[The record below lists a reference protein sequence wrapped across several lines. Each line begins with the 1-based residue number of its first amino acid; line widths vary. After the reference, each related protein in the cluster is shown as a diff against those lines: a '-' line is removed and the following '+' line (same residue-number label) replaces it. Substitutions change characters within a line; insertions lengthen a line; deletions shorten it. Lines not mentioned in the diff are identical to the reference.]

1 MSGQRRERPV
11 RTRDESSQRRR
22 SVPTDRMEKEK
33 ETESPSTSGSGQSN
47 IRTRLSTGTLHMNG
61 TQTFK
66 DIRMIQGSDDS
77 NDSLKMAP
85 ARDSP
90 STHGR
95 KRLSAASE
103 MAMLPPK
110 KRKIG
115 QNDGT
120 GEGNKNDYFCWVC
133 HKEGT
138 FICCELCPRVF
149 HKKCLDMVSD
159 VPRDWV
165 CPECEKILRAE
176 CTDSRSHAMAMI
188 TVETLC
194 FLLKF
199 ALERM
204 KHGGSDP
211 FMKAVDP
218 ASVPL
223 YSDYVFHPMDLGILE
238 KNIKKKM
245 YGCTEAFMADT
256 KWILHNCIVFNGL
269 HNKLTAAAK
278 TIIKI
283 CRHEMSEIE
292 VCPDCYL
299 NSCVKRND
307 EWFCEPCREPHPLV
321 WAKLKGYPFW
331 PAKALR
337 EQDGLVDVRF
347 FGAHDRSWVPPSQVF
362 MLSEDI
368 PTPMRNKRQAG
379 FDNAMEETN
388 THIEKLRE
396 RFGTYEYAPFRTP
409 YDKTRTYSPLKK
421 KEDLLTFS
429 KKVIKYPAIT
439 HTSKFPKTSHSFNVI
454 KRKTIDP
461 KSSVTKTASAVRL
474 KYNSIITTR
483 KAASLTVTTKGKGLS
498 QKVEDSGS
506 SSELP
511 PFIDPTMKRKT
522 NEDVSKTAEHVG
534 GKARLDSKG
543 VDESSDRSSI
553 DTSIDARID
562 TSIDA
567 SIDTSIDASI
577 DKDSAQV
584 EGNTEVSVLL
594 SGSSESDAVN
604 VVEDEVLH
612 SSESESTSP
621 VKEICVQESVY
632 KPEAKPIE
640 NLNKSETKPSEDLD
654 TSETKLSEDELY
666 EPDEELAV
674 FHRKT
679 DVEEERTQGQ
689 QSLTEVKQKE
699 QTDKE
704 PEGAVTDQTETK
716 NDLKETEKEPVQTD
730 EECEQIL
737 NNVEQFSKLR
747 AALVDCSGKRDPVC
761 SDGRQTP
768 SDSADD
774 DVVYTAKDGKV
785 SECVRGFDSK
795 STMDVSKGKDKSKTS
810 AQEECSENVSLKDR
824 SNIEPPETETVTD
837 DEFQPSLVMEVDS
850 GDEDSVIDFN
860 ESDSQSPKTIVCTKS
875 ASPGPTSI
883 SPKARVQ
890 PTTASLPR
898 KVSTDKATGPVVV
911 QTFLKN
917 IAPKPSNLSS
927 PVLIPA
933 QSLIKD
939 NALTISAKPVTK
951 KSQPAKTGDSSP
963 NSRPQSSPMPE
974 DAMKVALFSSGK
986 KKKSGEISE
995 KNIPDVEEIQ
1005 DDEESSNSKHQ
1016 TQDIVKKYKDKLLN
1030 AIKTSLDDMCTDIV
1044 KNAIPETSTSNKHY
1058 QQELEKL
1065 RWIHL
1070 QEVAELKHNFK
1081 LTVMEMRA
1089 CWDAEKQRLFKD
1101 ISKLCEKEKNKAIAE
1116 IKKKQWCAQCGK
1128 EAIYYCCW
1136 NTSYCTYE
1144 CQQSHWPEHMPSCM
1158 QTLAASQ
1165 EQEKAEPS
1173 KPSSN
1178 ASNTGAKE
1186 DSNKKGSPPGKQP
1199 TEWSEKEEAIQT
1211 QRTFNL
1217 APPSTAVAST
1227 TSTSSPQTGTW
1238 RNRARDNLEQVLRRQ
1253 EEPHPSQPVQFMP
1266 PQLIPGQPS
1275 QPAGQPDNVSF
1286 LQGGQPMAIQYIQ
1299 QVPNSG
1305 GPQGSQTVH
1314 LPPSSVPNFQ
1324 PPPQVR
1330 LQGFHLPQS
1339 QAPVLQ
1345 SGALVQ
1351 NTPGVYPMLRQQH
1364 QPQLSGPAG
1373 NYLPRNQIFLAP
1385 NVQMQRAPSS
1395 MGPQL
1400 QPFQLNMGRLPH
1412 QT

>member
-1 MSGQRRERPV
+1 MSGLRRERPV

-22 SVPTDRMEKEK
+22 SVPTERMEKEK

-66 DIRMIQGSDDS
+66 DIKMVQGSDDS
-77 NDSLKMAP
+77 NDSQKMTS
-85 ARDSP
+85 ARAGVLTTDSP
-90 STHGR
+90 VSHGR
-95 KRLSAASE
+95 KRVSTGSDISQ
-103 MAMLPPK
+103 LPPK

-115 QNDGT
+115 NNDGT
-120 GEGNKNDYFCWVC
+120 GEGNRNDYFCWVC
-133 HKEGT
+133 HKEGS

-218 ASVPL
+218 ASVPH

-238 KNIKKKM
+238 KSIKKKM
-245 YGCTEAFMADT
+245 YGCTEAFMADA
-256 KWILHNCIVFNGL
+256 KWILHNCIIFNGL

-379 FDNAMEETN
+379 FDNAMDETN

-396 RFGTYEYAPFRTP
+396 RFGNYEYAPFRTP
-409 YDKTRTYSPLKK
+409 YDKTRTYSPLQK
-421 KEDLLTFS
+421 KEAKVMFP
-429 KKVIKYPAIT
+429 KKVIKFPAIT
-439 HTSKFPKTSHSFNVI
+439 HTAKFPKTSHSFNVM
-454 KRKTIDP
+454 KRKKIDP

-483 KAASLTVTTKGKGLS
+483 KAASLTVTTKGKSLS
-498 QKVEDSGS
+498 QTTDNSATS
-506 SSELP
+506 PDLP
-511 PFIDPTMKRKT
+511 PFVDPVVIRKT
-522 NEDVSKTAEHVG
+522 YQNVYKTAEVVG
-534 GKARLDSKG
+534 RKDRLEEDSKG
-543 VDESSDRSSI
+543 AEGSHDKSSI
-553 DTSIDARID
+553 DTSID
-562 TSIDA
+562 TSIDQHR
-567 SIDTSIDASI
+567 
-577 DKDSAQV
+577 AQV
-584 EGNTEVSVLL
+584 EGSIDDSILGD
-594 SGSSESDAVN
+594 GSSESEGEN
-604 VVEDEVLH
+604 VVEDKVLD
-612 SSESESTSP
+612 SSESEATSP
-621 VKEICVQESVY
+621 VKEVSVEDSVD
-632 KPEAKPIE
+632 KPEAKP
-640 NLNKSETKPSEDLD
+640 SEE
-654 TSETKLSEDELY
+654 EADEHG
-666 EPDEELAV
+666 EELAGL
-674 FHRKT
+674 HRKV
-679 DVEEERTQGQ
+679 DPMEETTQGQ
-689 QSLTEVKQKE
+689 QSSTEVKQKLVE
-699 QTDKE
+699 KKE
-704 PEGAVTDQTETK
+704 TEEDPKETVNDPSETEKDPED
-716 NDLKETEKEPVQTD
+716 TEKEPVQTD
-730 EECEQIL
+730 EECEQTL
-737 NNVEQFSKLR
+737 NNAEQFSKLR
-747 AALVDCSGKRDPVC
+747 AALVDSNSKSGHV
-761 SDGRQTP
+761 SSEGRQTP
-768 SDSADD
+768 TDSADE

-785 SECVRGFDSK
+785 SECVRGSDSK
-795 STMDVSKGKDKSKTS
+795 TKMDVSKEKDKSKTS
-810 AQEECSENVSLKDR
+810 AQEKCSENVSFKDD
-824 SNIEPPETETVTD
+824 SNKEAPVREPIPD

-850 GDEDSVIDFN
+850 EDEDNVIDFN
-860 ESDSQSPKTIVCTKS
+860 DSESESAPKTIVCTKS
-875 ASPGPTSI
+875 SSPKPTSV
-883 SPKARVQ
+883 SPKANVQ
-890 PTTASLPR
+890 STTVSFHG
-898 KVSTDKATGPVVV
+898 KVSADKAPGPVVV
-911 QTFLKN
+911 QSFLKH
-917 IAPKPSNLSS
+917 IAPKPSPLSS
-927 PVLIPA
+927 PLLIPA
-933 QSLIKD
+933 QALIKD
-939 NALTISAKPVTK
+939 NSLTISAKPSAK
-951 KSQPAKTGDSSP
+951 KPEPAKTGDASP
-963 NSRPQSSPMPE
+963 NGGPGSFPVTG
-974 DAMKVALFSSGK
+974 DTMKVALFSGGK
-986 KKKSGEISE
+986 KKKSEENSE
-995 KNIPDVEEIQ
+995 KNIPDAEEIQ
-1005 DDEESSNSKHQ
+1005 DDEESPNSKHQ
-1016 TQDIVKKYKDKLLN
+1016 TQELVKKYKDKLLN
-1030 AIKTSLDDMCTDIV
+1030 AIKSSLDDMCTDIV
-1044 KNAIPETSTSNKHY
+1044 KNAIPESSTSNKHY

-1136 NTSYCTYE
+1136 NTSYCTYD

-1165 EQEKAEPS
+1165 EQDKAEPS
-1173 KPSSN
+1173 KPPTN
-1178 ASNTGAKE
+1178 ASSTGTKE
-1186 DSNKKGSPPGKQP
+1186 DGNKKGSPPAKQT
-1199 TEWSEKEEAIQT
+1199 TEWSEKEEAIQA
-1211 QRTFNL
+1211 QRAFNL
-1217 APPSTAVAST
+1217 APPSTAGASS
-1227 TSTSSPQTGTW
+1227 TSTTSSPQTGAW

-1253 EEPHPSQPVQFMP
+1253 EDPHPSHPSQPVQFMP
-1266 PQLIPGQPS
+1266 PQLIPGQPTQS
-1275 QPAGQPDNVSF
+1275 AGQPDNVSF

-1339 QAPVLQ
+1339 QAAVLQ

-1351 NTPGVYPMLRQQH
+1351 NNPGVYPMLRQQH
-1364 QPQLSGPAG
+1364 QPQLSSPTGS
-1373 NYLPRNQIFLAP
+1373 YLPRSQIFLAP
-1385 NVQMQRAPSS
+1385 NVQMQRAPSNIPGQ
-1395 MGPQL
+1395 M
-1400 QPFQLNMGRLPH
+1400 QPFQINMGRLSH

>member
-1 MSGQRRERPV
+1 MTLNLQQAQFM
-11 RTRDESSQRRR
+11 TRLGLLPLNVPDESSQRRR
-22 SVPTDRMEKEK
+22 SVPTERMEKEK

-66 DIRMIQGSDDS
+66 DIRMLQGSDDS
-77 NDSLKMAP
+77 NDSQKMAP
-85 ARDSP
+85 ARAAVLTSDSP
-90 STHGR
+90 ASHGR
-95 KRLSAASE
+95 KRSSAASE
-103 MAMLPPK
+103 MAQLPPK
-110 KRKIG
+110 RRKIG
-115 QNDGT
+115 HNDGT

-245 YGCTEAFMADT
+245 YGCTEAFMADA

-421 KEDLLTFS
+421 KEDILTYP

-439 HTSKFPKTSHSFNVI
+439 HTSKFPKTSHSFNVM
-454 KRKTIDP
+454 KRKDNYP
-461 KSSVTKTASAVRL
+461 VV
-474 KYNSIITTR
+474 
-483 KAASLTVTTKGKGLS
+483 
-498 QKVEDSGS
+498 
-506 SSELP
+506 
-511 PFIDPTMKRKT
+511 MRKT
-522 NEDVSKTAEHVG
+522 NENVYKTAERVG
-534 GKARLDSKG
+534 GKRSVFRRVCISLKPNPVRIG
-543 VDESSDRSSI
+543 VS
-553 DTSIDARID
+553 
-562 TSIDA
+562 
-567 SIDTSIDASI
+567 
-577 DKDSAQV
+577 
-584 EGNTEVSVLL
+584 L
-594 SGSSESDAVN
+594 
-604 VVEDEVLH
+604 
-612 SSESESTSP
+612 
-621 VKEICVQESVY
+621 
-632 KPEAKPIE
+632 
-640 NLNKSETKPSEDLD
+640 
-654 TSETKLSEDELY
+654 KLSPLRIGVSLKLSPLRMRCY
-666 EPDEELAV
+666 EPDEESAV

-679 DVEEERTQGQ
+679 DAEEERTQE
-689 QSLTEVKQKE
+689 QSSTEVKQKLVENE
-699 QTDKE
+699 QTEEDPK
-704 PEGAVTDQTETK
+704 GAVTDPRDTE

-730 EECEQIL
+730 EECEQTL

-747 AALVDCSGKRDPVC
+747 AALIDSNGKRDPVS

-768 SDSADD
+768 SDSADE

-785 SECVRGFDSK
+785 SECVRGIDSK
-795 STMDVSKGKDKSKTS
+795 SKMDVSKEKDRSKTS
-810 AQEECSENVSLKDR
+810 AQEKCSENVSLKDD
-824 SNIEPPETETVTD
+824 SNKEALETETVSD

-850 GDEDSVIDFN
+850 GDEDSVTEFS

-875 ASPGPTSI
+875 ASPEPTSV
-883 SPKARVQ
+883 SPKAKVQ
-890 PTTASLPR
+890 SSMVSFPR
-898 KVSTDKATGPVVV
+898 KVSADKAAGPVVV
-911 QTFLKN
+911 QSFLKT

-927 PVLIPA
+927 SVLIPA

-939 NALTISAKPVTK
+939 NSLTISAKPLTK
-951 KSQPAKTGDSSP
+951 KPAKTGDSLP
-963 NSRPQSSPMPE
+963 DTRPRSSPLPE
-974 DAMKVALFSSGK
+974 DTMKVALFSSGK
-986 KKKSGEISE
+986 KKKSEEISE

-1005 DDEESSNSKHQ
+1005 DDDESSNSKHQ

-1144 CQQSHWPEHMPSCM
+1144 CQQSDWPEHMPSCM

-1186 DSNKKGSPPGKQP
+1186 DSNKKGSPPAKQS

-1217 APPSTAVAST
+1217 APPSTAAAST
-1227 TSTSSPQTGTW
+1227 TSTSSPQTGAW

-1275 QPAGQPDNVSF
+1275 QSAGQPDNVSF
-1286 LQGGQPMAIQYIQ
+1286 LQGG
-1299 QVPNSG
+1299 
-1305 GPQGSQTVH
+1305 TTH
-1314 LPPSSVPNFQ
+1314 
-1324 PPPQVR
+1324 
-1330 LQGFHLPQS
+1330 
-1339 QAPVLQ
+1339 
-1345 SGALVQ
+1345 
-1351 NTPGVYPMLRQQH
+1351 VYPVH
-1364 QPQLSGPAG
+1364 PAS
-1373 NYLPRNQIFLAP
+1373 P
-1385 NVQMQRAPSS
+1385 
-1395 MGPQL
+1395 
-1400 QPFQLNMGRLPH
+1400 
-1412 QT
+1412 